1 MPAAI
6 RLRRGGSPACRGVP
20 RRAPGMKHRDKR
32 IHRGPALV
40 PVLAV
45 LASGTAFAHS
55 KQEVT
60 FPADGAVL
68 SASPDI
74 VSMRFDMPMR
84 VTLIRLTS
92 ETTGGAFELV
102 RSDGMRPVTD
112 FRAMPP
118 ALPNDRY
125 TVEWRGLSTDGH
137 AMKCRFSFE
146 VAR

>member
-1 MPAAI
+1 
-6 RLRRGGSPACRGVP
+6 
-20 RRAPGMKHRDKR
+20 MKHLSKR

-40 PVLAV
+40 PVLAL
-45 LASGTAFAHS
+45 LASGAAFAHS

-68 SASPDI
+68 AAPPDFL
-74 VSMRFDMPMR
+74 SMRFDAPMR
-84 VTLIRLTS
+84 VTVIELTS
-92 ETTGGAFELV
+92 ETTGGKFELV

-118 ALPNDRY
+118 VLPNDRY

-137 AMKCRFSFE
+137 AMRCRFSFE
-146 VAR
+146 VAQ